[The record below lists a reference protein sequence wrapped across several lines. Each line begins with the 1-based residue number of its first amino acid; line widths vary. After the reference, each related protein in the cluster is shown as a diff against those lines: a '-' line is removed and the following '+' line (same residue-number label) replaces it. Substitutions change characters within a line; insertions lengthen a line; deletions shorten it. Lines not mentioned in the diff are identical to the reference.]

1 MKERSEG
8 YMRSIEEDAIREKKE
23 EEELQRKREEEEKM
37 ERRRKEMEQRR
48 GELLENLPEEPENGE
63 GVMTVAL
70 RFQSVPSNAAA
81 STQRRFSKNDTM
93 NDVFNWIDA
102 THGLER
108 ETIILSTM
116 NGSRSFRYVEDK
128 GENDDQ
134 EEEKEID
141 GGDAMIQ
148 EENMTLEQAGLGRM
162 TALRVTK
169 MATEDSGPS
178 ESSENN

>member
-8 YMRSIEEDAIREKKE
+8 YMRSIEEDAMRQKKE
-23 EEELQRKREEEEKM
+23 EEELHRKREEEEKIQ
-37 ERRRKEMEQRR
+37 RRREEMELRR
-48 GELLENLPEEPENGE
+48 LELLESLPEEPENGE

-81 STQRRFSKNDTM
+81 ATQRRFLKNDTM

-108 ETIILSTM
+108 ETLILSTM

-128 GENDDQ
+128 GAKDDQ
-134 EEEKEID
+134 EEEEISD
-141 GGDAMIQ
+141 ANGDMIQ
-148 EENMTLEQAGLGRM
+148 GENMTLEEAGLGRM

-169 MATEDSGPS
+169 VATEDSVSS
-178 ESSENN
+178 ELSENN